1 MTDKIIHLHDKKTEA
16 GITELLRQAKK
27 SGQGASQVLD
37 RLRNLAAE
45 LNAERPENI
54 VDFDQSCYSLIRD
67 IVQIFEEHRDEIWTA
82 DEFTSHHQALI
93 SEQVVVSQL
102 LRPEDEYDT
111 VIMDKDLSD
120 LDFDS
125 AQGRHL
131 KQEDNLGFGIF
142 AMPV

>member
-67 IVQIFEEHRDEIWTA
+67 IVQIFEEHRDEIRTVN
-82 DEFTSHHQALI
+82 DLRDHQSACI
-93 SEQVVVSQL
+93 TGSQGN
-102 LRPEDEYDT
+102 P
-111 VIMDKDLSD
+111 
-120 LDFDS
+120 
-125 AQGRHL
+125 
-131 KQEDNLGFGIF
+131 GFSIIENP
-142 AMPV
+142 APA